1 MTLPGLAERY
11 EVIRVLGEG
20 GMGVV
25 YLALQKKLNRYVA
38 IKSIAP
44 YLAREPQIRE
54 RFASEAAV
62 LARLNH
68 PNIVTLYDYI
78 EEDGA
83 LYLIMEYVEGQ
94 PLAQKLQQGPLSL
107 EEVRHYFKQVLE
119 AFAYAHQQGIVH
131 RDIKPANLMITSD
144 RRVKILDFGVA
155 RLLQTDHSLTRT
167 GMRIG
172 TLMYMSPEQIK
183 GERELDARSDIYSL
197 GVVLYEM
204 LTGQPPYPPDISEF
218 HLSLRIVQE
227 PLFDLARP
235 PATLP
240 PALGEIILKATE
252 KQPTYRYPSCEAFLA
267 DFEAAFSGGGAAE
280 TQRPVG
286 KTASTSTL
294 AGQPAS
300 PQPAQKTRWRI
311 IALLLVVGAGVGLG
325 AFGFWHFSKGK
336 VQSEPFPSAVPET
349 LLTAVPPPLQVSAAP
364 KPLLPASPPKPSPAP
379 PTRLAKESK
388 EDRATASPP
397 PNTPPPAKPLL
408 QVEVRELSRTL
419 IPSRTK
425 AKLFLRNTGEAAATE
440 VQIVLHL
447 FDKAGALRQTDTIT
461 IKQIGPQEE
470 QMRVLEYSTS
480 KIHTIRAEILHY
492 QP

>member
-11 EVIRVLGEG
+11 EVVRVLGEG

-78 EEDGA
+78 EEEGA

-119 AFAYAHQQGIVH
+119 AFAYAHRQGIVH

-204 LTGQPPYPPDISEF
+204 LVGQPPYPPDISEF

-227 PLFDLARP
+227 PLFDLAHP

-240 PALGEIILKATE
+240 SALGEIILKATE
-252 KQPTYRYPSCEAFLA
+252 KQPAYRYPSCEAFLA
-267 DFEAAFSGGGAAE
+267 DFEAAFREVGEAEGQRSPEKAASSS
-280 TQRPVG
+280 
-286 KTASTSTL
+286 STSVE
-294 AGQPAS
+294 QPAF
-300 PQPAQKTRWRI
+300 PQPARKSKWPI
-311 IALLLVVGAGVGLG
+311 ITLLLVVGAGIGLG
-325 AFGFWHFSKGK
+325 AFGFWRFSKGK
-336 VQSEPFPSAVPET
+336 VEPASSPAVMPET
-349 LLTAVPPPLQVSAAP
+349 LLTAVPPPIRVSPASKALP
-364 KPLLPASPPKPSPAP
+364 PASPPKPVPAP
-379 PTRLAKESK
+379 PSQPRKEVVV
-388 EDRATASPP
+388 AASPP
-397 PNTPPPAKPLL
+397 PTPPPSPKPLL
-408 QVEVRELSRTL
+408 QVEVGELSRTL

-425 AKLFLRNTGEAAATE
+425 AKLFLRNTGEGVATNI
-440 VQIVLHL
+440 QILLHL

-461 IKQIGPQEE
+461 IRQIGPQEE

-480 KIHTIRAEILHY
+480 KIHAIRAEILHY